1 MQVDEASFALPS
13 VPLHLYRGTFWAE
26 FFSPRHT
33 FSEKSKILHKEV
45 SIVLMLRRKL
55 TYTVQRIPLPL
66 CPLYVILTFCAKTSG
81 RHLILSEKILS
92 DYICYGADAV
102 PAAQM
107 RVWETSSELLQSSL
121 PVAETH
127 IQDWHFSNILAPPKR
142 YFLLQTAYSG
152 TFPDCHMHSLV
163 NMA

>member
-1 MQVDEASFALPS
+1 M
-13 VPLHLYRGTFWAE
+13 
-26 FFSPRHT
+26 
-33 FSEKSKILHKEV
+33 
-45 SIVLMLRRKL
+45 LMLRRKL

-92 DYICYGADAV
+92 DYVCYGAGAV

-107 RVWETSSELLQSSL
+107 RVWETSSEMLQSSL

-127 IQDWHFSNILAPPKR
+127 IQDRHLFNILAPPKR
-142 YFLLQTAYSG
+142 YFLVADGMFGHVSG
-152 TFPDCHMHSLV
+152 LSHAILW
-163 NMA
+163 